1 MHGPTCTF
9 GANLTPFSLKVL
21 AAHHGVPEDAA
32 HKSDWSLD
40 KVEGLPAD
48 KVLDMGGEV
57 IVMLPCLF
65 FTDNH

>member
-9 GANLTPFSLKVL
+9 WANLTPFSLKVL

-40 KVEGLPAD
+40 KLEGLPAD
-48 KVLDMGGEV
+48 KVLDMDGKV
-57 IVMLPCLF
+57 IVMPPCLF
-65 FTDNH
+65 CMDNH

>member
-48 KVLDMGGEV
+48 KVLD
-57 IVMLPCLF
+57 
-65 FTDNH
+65 NHGR